1 MLVQHFFP
9 GHKRPV
15 HLVGSPAA
23 VFTFSGPADALGR
36 ARLSG
41 AFSRIHESFP
51 GSYGNSNKTQGPGGA
66 GCPFRRFFAPP
77 EKFTF
82 MAAPRR
88 SYSERLVC
96 QKFESFLQ
104 KFPFVPKGWNC
115 FKNHRARPILK
126 RRLPVLNIPWNPK
139 DPHGGHLEIHFGSLG
154 NHKQSC
160 EGGVWALK
168 PQFPKTASNRRG
180 EHS

>member
-1 MLVQHFFP
+1 MTGTIPKNAGSTSQIAGKKARALGGDPRRSFHFFGP
-9 GHKRPV
+9 SGFPLASQAVKGVLQDPRNLSGIVRKLEENSRSRVHRLPV
-15 HLVGSPAA
+15 
-23 VFTFSGPADALGR
+23 FALILRSWPTSRLTRYTARNARALR
-36 ARLSG
+36 ARSARPSG

-96 QKFESFLQ
+96 QNSESFLQ
-104 KFPFVPKGWNC
+104 KFSFVPK
-115 FKNHRARPILK
+115 R
-126 RRLPVLNIPWNPK
+126 
-139 DPHGGHLEIHFGSLG
+139 
-154 NHKQSC
+154 
-160 EGGVWALK
+160 
-168 PQFPKTASNRRG
+168 
-180 EHS
+180 